1 MLKSRMLVSLGVAA
15 LALVALAAGTTSYGQ
30 EPAPV
35 MVVTPQ
41 DPPAPPPPPKAGAE
55 AKLRRKLTEMQRQAD
70 LMARA
75 QDSKLR
81 DLERELAGLPEE
93 LEAELHGLEHE
104 LRAHAEAM
112 AALAEEAQQAGRVFV
127 DTWGGGG
134 WLGVGIAEVS
144 AEKAREL
151 RLPAE
156 RGVLITEVQEES
168 PAAKAG
174 LKENDVVTDFNGQ
187 RVEGAMQFTRMVRE
201 TPAGRSAQLAI
212 WRDGRS
218 QTLTVVVGSLESIIQ
233 SRVRVVTPRMRE
245 MPRFDFRM
253 PEMGGFFMSS
263 RTPLLG
269 IQAEDVRGQFGE
281 FLGAPEGEGVL
292 VREVREDSP
301 AAKAGMRAGD
311 VIVEAA
317 GQRVRTLGELRS
329 ALREKREEKTVALK
343 VYRRGQ
349 PVTLNLEIEPP
360 TPPAER
366 VRPAR
371 RVSI

>member
-1 MLKSRMLVSLGVAA
+1 MLKSRTLISMGVAA

-55 AKLRRKLTEMQRQAD
+55 AKLRQKLTEMQRQAE

-75 QDSKLR
+75 HDRKLR
-81 DLERELAGLPEE
+81 ELERELAGLPEE
-93 LEAELHGLEHE
+93 LEADLHGHEHE

-134 WLGVGIAEVS
+134 WLGVGIADVS

-174 LKENDVVTDFNGQ
+174 LKVNDVVTDYNGQ
-187 RVEGAMQFTRMVRE
+187 RVEGAMQFARLVRE
-201 TPAGRSAQLAI
+201 TPAGRSAQLTI

-218 QTLTVVVGSLESIIQ
+218 QTLTVEVGSLESMIQ
-233 SRVRVVTPRMRE
+233 SRVRVVTPRFE
-245 MPRFDFRM
+245 FRI

-317 GQRVRTLGELRS
+317 GQRVRTLSELRS

-349 PVTLNLEIEPP
+349 PVTLNVEIEPP

>member
-1 MLKSRMLVSLGVAA
+1 MVKNRLLISIGVAA
-15 LALVALAAGTTSYGQ
+15 LVLVALAAGTTSYGQ

-55 AKLRRKLTEMQRQAD
+55 AKLRQKLTEVQRQTELLA
-70 LMARA
+70 LA
-75 QDSKLR
+75 QDGRRR
-81 DLERELAGLPEE
+81 DLERELAGMPED

-104 LRAHAEAM
+104 LRARAEAM

-127 DTWGGGG
+127 DAWGGG
-134 WLGVGIAEVS
+134 WLGVGIAEVT

-156 RGVLITEVQEES
+156 RGVLITEVQEDS

-174 LKENDVVTDFNGQ
+174 LKVNDVVTDFNGQ
-187 RVEGAMQFTRMVRE
+187 RVEGAVQFTRMVRE
-201 TPAGRSAQLAI
+201 TPAGRSAQI
-212 WRDGRS
+212 TVWRDGRS
-218 QTLTVVVGSLESIIQ
+218 QTLTAEIGSLESMIER
-233 SRVRVVTPRMRE
+233 RVLVVPPRMPE
-245 MPRFDFRM
+245 MPRFELRI
-253 PEMGGFFMSS
+253 PEMGGAFMSS

-311 VIVEAA
+311 VIFEAA
-317 GQRVRTLGELRS
+317 GKRVRTLGELRS
-329 ALREKREEKTVALK
+329 ALREKREEKSVALK
-343 VYRRGQ
+343 VARRGQ
-349 PVTLNLEIEPP
+349 QVTLNVEIEQPK
-360 TPPAER
+360 PPAER